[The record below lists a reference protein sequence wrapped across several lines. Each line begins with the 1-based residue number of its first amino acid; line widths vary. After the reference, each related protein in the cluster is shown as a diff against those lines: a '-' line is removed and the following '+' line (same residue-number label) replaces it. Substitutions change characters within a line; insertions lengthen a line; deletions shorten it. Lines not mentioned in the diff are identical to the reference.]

1 MSIPYLPGWWDEI
14 SKSAT
19 GLVQQLPQFIQPDR
33 VASKKLEGMLQ
44 QNPMLAEQLSNM
56 DEGTRKLLE
65 QSMGFKKQAPISSMP
80 VGAERKMREMTQG
93 ILGEV
98 MADPIK
104 RQDYIKKVTG
114 ARTDTDIKKE
124 TQDLTKGQQEI
135 DINAMNAELL
145 TGKLKDF
152 KRTQANVDAALAKY
166 PDLTNV
172 NYKQIVRDLIR
183 TGKPVDPALI
193 TASVQDEGAKALL
206 DLGIKSELMSMEN
219 EYAMRLRTAKDPNTS
234 ALLLRTLTEQANQ
247 IETTQQRLMMQ
258 KQMAEKALV
267 DDNAFKLASITAA
280 NDKDPAKRKEAQAV
294 VDAKMAPI
302 KEIDKAIATYMQAG
316 LDIQQR
322 TEKYGEMIGLPKLDK
337 KEDTVEKRLLKAK
350 ERAGIK

>member
-14 SKSAT
+14 SKNAT
-19 GLVQQLPQFIQPDR
+19 GLVSQLPQFIQPDR
-33 VASKKLEGMLQ
+33 VASKKLEQMLQ
-44 QNPMLAEQLSNM
+44 QNPMLAEQMSNM
-56 DEGTRKLLE
+56 DAGTRQLLE
-65 QSMGFKKQAPISSMP
+65 QSIGFRKQAPISAMP
-80 VGAERKMREMTQG
+80 VGAERQMREMTQG

-98 MADPIK
+98 MKDPVK

-124 TQDLTKGQQEI
+124 QQELTTGQQQI

-145 TGKLKDF
+145 SGKVKDF
-152 KRTQANVDAALAKY
+152 KRTQASVDAALAKY
-166 PDLTNV
+166 PDLSGV
-172 NYKQIVRDLIR
+172 NYKTIVRDLIR

-193 TASVQDEGAKALL
+193 TASIQDEGAKALL
-206 DLGIKSELMSMEN
+206 DLGIKSELMSLEN

-258 KQMAEKALV
+258 KQAAEKSLV
-267 DDNAFKLASITAA
+267 DDTAFKLASITAA
-280 NDKDPAKRKEAQAV
+280 NDKDPAKRKAAQAI

-302 KEIDKAIATYMQAG
+302 QEIDKAIATYMQAG

-337 KEDTVEKRLLKAK
+337 KPETPQERMARLRKA
-350 ERAGIK
+350 AGM

>member
-193 TASVQDEGAKALL
+193 TASIQDEGAKALL

-258 KQMAEKALV
+258 RQLLQKDLESKDYVM
-267 DDNAFKLASITAA
+267 ASITAK

-294 VDAKMAPI
+294 VDATMAPI

-337 KEDTVEKRLLKAK
+337 KPETPE
-350 ERAGIK
+350 ERAARLRKLAGM